1 MKLGLKSSIFP
12 RSKGL
17 SLFLWLI
24 LGSGLLPAQTDTNAP
39 ASIPDPTLLET
50 PGATAHAA
58 PAFVPPAA
66 PIALP
71 ADAAAPAPPA
81 HSDSVPPTDKVSFQA
96 ESIVA
101 RQNADRFESTF
112 FSLLTLSA
120 LAGFLLYQCGQTRA
134 KNCAHTS
141 VLLLFGVTFALVGY
155 WAGGFAV
162 QMGGV
167 GDSHAALPA
176 PLPAAESGALDH
188 ELGLMIFGHHWGFM
202 GSAGFFL
209 ITDDATRDGVA
220 ALFLGQ
226 AVLLAM
232 AIAASLGA
240 ALERGRLL
248 ALAAIAFLAG
258 AVIFPLVANWVWGGG
273 WLAELG
279 REHGWG
285 HGVVDVAG
293 AGVIHESAG
302 ALALA
307 IALALGPR
315 HNRFRRNYLT
325 GIPGHNVPF
334 TILGT
339 LVLLIAFA
347 SSVSIGSGGASPG
360 ETAGS
365 RVGLAAVNVLLGAL
379 GGMIVSVFF
388 GAYRRQRGL
397 PVRFCRG
404 LLGGAISICGGAMF
418 FDSWAAFLIGAFAG
432 FLVAAIVAGLEA
444 LGVDDPAGVTAIHG
458 ACGGWGLIA
467 VGIFANGSAS
477 LGLNGV
483 ETPMRGLFFGGGWH
497 QFAPQFLGCIM
508 IFGAVFG
515 LGYLA
520 IHLVKKIVGMRVKL
534 ADELKG
540 LDWPQVGALG
550 YQPDVDSSDD
560 EDRWYRL
567 E

>member
-1 MKLGLKSSIFP
+1 MKLGLKSFILNRPNS
-12 RSKGL
+12 L
-17 SLFLWLI
+17 ALFLWLAF
-24 LGSGLLPAQTDTNAP
+24 SFGLLPAQTDTTAAP
-39 ASIPDPTLLET
+39 SIPDPTLLET

-58 PAFVPPAA
+58 TNLPASVPDLPVA
-66 PIALP
+66 PIAMP
-71 ADAAAPAPPA
+71 DSAPAPEKPVVENKEPA
-81 HSDSVPPTDKVSFQA
+81 VTSSETGSSETVL
-96 ESIVA
+96 
-101 RQNADRFESTF
+101 

-120 LAGFLLYQCGQTRA
+120 LAGFLLYQCGQARA

-141 VLLLFGVTFALVGY
+141 VLLLFGVTFALLGY

-167 GDSHAALPA
+167 GDTHAALPA
-176 PLPAAESGALDH
+176 PLPAESAALNH
-188 ELGLMIFGHHWGFM
+188 ELGFMIFGRHWGLM
-202 GSAGFFL
+202 GNSGFFL
-209 ITDDATRDGVA
+209 ITDDATRNGVA

-226 AVLLAM
+226 AVLLAI
-232 AIAASLGA
+232 AISASLGA

-248 ALAAIAFLAG
+248 AMAVIAFLAG
-258 AVIFPLVANWVWGGG
+258 AVIFPLIANWVWGGG
-273 WLAELG
+273 WLAEMG

-285 HGVVDVAG
+285 HGVVDVGG

-302 ALALA
+302 ALGLA

-339 LVLLIAFA
+339 LVLLVAFA
-347 SSVSIGSGGASPG
+347 SSVSIGSSGSSLEEAS
-360 ETAGS
+360 GS
-365 RVGLAAVNVLLGAL
+365 RAGLAAVNILLGAL
-379 GGMIVSVFF
+379 GGMVVTVFL
-388 GAYRRQRGL
+388 GTYRRQRGL

-432 FLVAAIVAGLEA
+432 LLVGAVVASLEA

-458 ACGGWGLIA
+458 ACGGWGLVA
-467 VGIFANGSAS
+467 VGIFANGTAS
-477 LGLNGV
+477 QGLNGV
-483 ETPMRGLFFGGGWH
+483 DTPMRGLFFGGGWH
-497 QFAPQFLGCIM
+497 QFAPQFLGGIM

-515 LGYLA
+515 LAYLA
-520 IHLVKKIVGMRVKL
+520 IHLVKKIVGLRVKL

-540 LDWPQVGALG
+540 LDWPQLGALG